1 MVSDLDANLE
11 AYYTA
16 LWIGALLAAGDGLDD
31 PFPAELEPIAAAYFE
46 RCPPSAKA

>member
-1 MVSDLDANLE
+1 MVSDLDANLQ

-16 LWIGALLAAGDGLDD
+16 LWIGGLLAVSDGLDD
-31 PFPAELEPIAAAYFE
+31 PFPAELEPLAAEYFA